1 MSDYRYFDQ
10 EASDTCY
17 KTSLS
22 AIIGQLMG
30 RYDVSRTLSGRL
42 PYLLGAL
49 AAVETYQTN
58 TELLRHDDVRRV
70 EDTLSRTTLSVEVA
84 NNGRVTTSVD
94 VGQEAHYNP
103 HICYGRPVQN
113 VTVKKKWGRTI
124 YQIQNLN
131 IYITAEVVEQLNVNP
146 QEVVNYLHERIQE
159 EIKIQEEINRM
170 GR

>member
-1 MSDYRYFDQ
+1 MSDYRYFNQ
-10 EASDTCY
+10 EANDTY
-17 KTSLS
+17 FKTALS
-22 AIIGQLMG
+22 AVIGQMMG
-30 RYDVSRTLSGRL
+30 RYGVSRTLSGRL

-49 AAVETYQTN
+49 AAVETYQAN
-58 TELLRHDDVRRV
+58 TELLGRDDVYRV
-70 EDTLSRTTLSVEVA
+70 KDTLSRTTLSVEVA

-94 VGQEAHYNP
+94 VGQEALRGGYNP
-103 HICYGRPVQN
+103 HICNAHPVQN

-146 QEVVNYLHERIQE
+146 KEVINYLHEQIQGEIDRI
-159 EIKIQEEINRM
+159 